1 MKMKIFHT
9 IANVVILLG
18 AAGLLV
24 GVFYRVF
31 LLSWFDFSP
40 GAFLKFANTC
50 LLLGIALYIRELIP
64 AKKE

>member
-1 MKMKIFHT
+1 MKIIHT

-24 GVFYRVF
+24 GLFYKGF
-31 LLSWFDFSP
+31 SLSWFNISP
-40 GAFLKFANTC
+40 SAFLRFANTC
-50 LLLGIALYIRELIP
+50 LLLGIALYVRELIP